1 MKHYFFLVLFAILCL
16 PMELS
21 AETLG
26 RVYGCNDNLN
36 VRNEPTIVATP
47 FWRVRDGETVTI
59 LGTSDDRKWYQ
70 VKFMENGQYQT
81 GYISADHI
89 SIISGDGFNEDVDN
103 EENEKQ
109 ANDKDAEFNKSVSYS
124 ISKQSPHI
132 DAWSHQANWLVYVC
146 LALVFLCAAFCSNVT
161 DEGLKEKA
169 LFYFVSGLFIVLSL
183 LTIFYLYGHVDPL
196 WFVWP
201 DKVGW
206 LWTIINGVLLFAFT
220 INYLF
225 VLMNLLG
232 ASNYHGERNCYYMFG
247 LYSQVVTGGLWVV
260 FVLFKSTWADYMLWA
275 LIICQILQVALYII
289 NNARVGGDWGNLW
302 FTLVIYFI
310 GLFCSTLIAITI
322 LPAIIAFALLYVF
335 LMATSGETP
344 YDKYKEV
351 YTDGKGLVISN
362 ERYGS
367 DYFKGNDCH
376 TYRRDSWGN
385 LHRRD

>member
-36 VRNEPTIVATP
+36 VHNEPTIVATP

-124 ISKQSPHI
+124 ISKQSIHI

-146 LALVFLCAAFCSNVT
+146 LALVFLCAAFCSNAT
-161 DEGLKEKA
+161 EEGLEEKA

-183 LTIFYLYGHVDPL
+183 LTIFYISGHVDPL

-206 LWTIINGVLLFAFT
+206 LWTIINSVLLLAFI

-225 VLMNLLG
+225 VLIKLLG
-232 ASNYHGERNCYYMFG
+232 ASNYHGDRNCYYMFG

-260 FVLFKSTWADYMLWA
+260 LVLFKSTWADYMLWA

-310 GLFCSTLIAITI
+310 GLYCSTLIAITI
-322 LPAIIAFALLYVF
+322 LPAIIAFAILYVF
-335 LMATSGETP
+335 ASGETAH
-344 YDKYKEV
+344 DKYKEV
-351 YTDGKGLVISN
+351 YTDGKGLEISN
-362 ERYGS
+362 DSYGS
-367 DYFKGNDCH
+367 DYFYGNDCH

>member
-36 VRNEPTIVATP
+36 VHNEPTIVATP

-124 ISKQSPHI
+124 ISKQSIHI
-132 DAWSHQANWLVYVC
+132 DAWSHQVNWLVYVC

-161 DEGLKEKA
+161 DEGLEEKA

-183 LTIFYLYGHVDPL
+183 LTIFYISGHVDPL

-206 LWTIINGVLLFAFT
+206 LWTIINGVLLLAFI
-220 INYLF
+220 INYIF
-225 VLMNLLG
+225 VLIKLLG
-232 ASNYHGERNCYYMFG
+232 ASNYHGDRNCYYMFG

-260 FVLFKSTWADYMLWA
+260 LVLFKSTWADYMLWA

-310 GLFCSTLIAITI
+310 GLYCSTLIAITI
-322 LPAIIAFALLYVF
+322 LPAIIAFAILYF
-335 LMATSGETP
+335 FASGETAH
-344 YDKYKEV
+344 DKYREV
-351 YTDGKGLVISN
+351 YTDGKGLEISN
-362 ERYGS
+362 DSYGS
-367 DYFKGNDCH
+367 DYFYGNDCH